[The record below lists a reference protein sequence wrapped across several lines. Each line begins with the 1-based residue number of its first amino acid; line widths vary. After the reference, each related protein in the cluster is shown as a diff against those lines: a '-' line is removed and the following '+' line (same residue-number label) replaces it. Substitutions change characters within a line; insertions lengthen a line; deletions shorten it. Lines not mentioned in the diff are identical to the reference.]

1 MTPPGPRLTILDF
14 GTMEMASGE
23 RRGFPGY
30 LIQTAAGENI
40 LVDTGWPERFG
51 ADPEAAIAADGISE
65 YMRPADMSTDNL
77 VPGQLRKA
85 GLTPDDL
92 DLLVLTHSD
101 PDHIGGIA
109 LVPASVPTVIGRAE
123 RALATPLYVKDPST
137 ASWPARRYQLVDGD
151 LELRP
156 GVELLA
162 SPGHTPGHLS
172 VLVHLPSTGAMLLAI
187 DAIRTSTEARTL
199 EFQRG
204 AATAAASA
212 RRLLEIVER
221 ERALLVYG
229 HDSDQWPLLRKAPEL
244 YD

>member
-1 MTPPGPRLTILDF
+1 VTPPGPRLTILDF

-51 ADPEAAIAADGISE
+51 VDPTAAIEADGISAHL
-65 YMRPADMSTDNL
+65 RPADMSMDNL
-77 VPGQLRKA
+77 VPGQLRRA

-101 PDHIGGIA
+101 PDHIGGIG
-109 LVPASVPTVIGRAE
+109 LVPPSLPTVVGRAE
-123 RALATPLYVKDPST
+123 RELPTPRYTKDPST
-137 ASWPARRYQLVDGD
+137 AAWPERSYELVEGD

-172 VLVHLPSTGAMLLAI
+172 VLVRLPNTGPVMLAI
-187 DAIRTSTEARTL
+187 DAIRTSTEAQTL
-199 EFQRG
+199 EFQRDQ
-204 AATAAASA
+204 ATAAESA
-212 RRLLEIVER
+212 QRLLEIADR
-221 ERALLVYG
+221 ERAFLVFG
-229 HDSDQWPLLRKAPEL
+229 HDPDQWPLLRKAPEF